1 MSKNINLHSFI
12 QWIVCSVCTHGK
24 IFHAAPFI
32 YKSIPAPPPNSWLS
46 IISLHSLRNQN
57 LEHYRNIV
65 ADTLE
70 LADED
75 VISAHISTVFTLAKV
90 NDAIEYIT
98 SKKCTGKVLIEIEED

>member
-1 MSKNINLHSFI
+1 MYLKKTIIS
-12 QWIVCSVCTHGK
+12 SVSTHGK
-24 IFHAAPFI
+24 IIHAAPFI

-46 IISLHSLRNQN
+46 IVSLHNLRNQDPE
-57 LEHYRNIV
+57 LYRSIV
-65 ADTLE
+65 SETLD

-75 VISAHISTVFTLAKV
+75 VISAHISAVFTLENV